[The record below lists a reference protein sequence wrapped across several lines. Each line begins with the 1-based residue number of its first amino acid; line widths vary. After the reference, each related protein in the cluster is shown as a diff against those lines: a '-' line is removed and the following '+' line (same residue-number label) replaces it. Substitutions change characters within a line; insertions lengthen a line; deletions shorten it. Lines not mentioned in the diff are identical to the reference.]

1 MNIELIS
8 AIIHALDPAIDA
20 PVFSQTILPPSQDV
34 LQYLAG
40 HAAKAFASED
50 AKMCT
55 LQEDSPIRPM
65 LHQLEPAFADQT
77 AAIAQQWF
85 EVMQQNPSI
94 PAADLVFLLLAIDGK
109 EYLAALKMNYKS
121 GWLHKAGEQE
131 GMYLNEPVRCAAIL
145 PGASGK
151 ADESFFVSMDG
162 SEVRLSEKKYEIDG
176 RRQTYLGSRIV
187 GCRVGMSPRE
197 KLSVIRQAASEV
209 NQQFYGNTG
218 IDEPELAKAVCE
230 EFYTARDE
238 ERSRP
243 GKPEPVPVQAI
254 SDKLY
259 GDMPHAREAFEKAL
273 EEHEI
278 SMQEPLPMSAPAV
291 RRLEKQSLRSGA
303 GVEIKVPVSVY
314 RDENAVEFIRNADGT
329 TSLLIKNILM

>member
-20 PVFSQTILPPSQDV
+20 PSLSQAILPPSEEV
-34 LQYLAG
+34 LQYLAN

-50 AKMCT
+50 AKACT
-55 LQEDSPIRPM
+55 LTDDSPILP
-65 LHQLEPAFADQT
+65 LLYKIEEEFVDKT
-77 AAIAQQWF
+77 AAIARDWF
-85 EVMQQNPSI
+85 DVMLQNPSI
-94 PAADLVFLLLAIDGK
+94 PAADLVFLLLAIDGT

-121 GWLHKAGEQE
+121 GWLHMAGDR
-131 GMYLNEPVRCAAIL
+131 GGVFLNEPVRCAAIL

-151 ADESFFVSMDG
+151 ADEAFFVSIDG

-176 RRQTYLGSRIV
+176 RKQTYLGSRIV

-197 KLSVIRQAASEV
+197 KLSVIREAASEV

-218 IDEPELAKAVCE
+218 VDEPELAKAVCE

-243 GKPEPVPVQAI
+243 GKPDPVPVQAI
-254 SDKLY
+254 CDKLY

-278 SMQEPLPMSAPAV
+278 SMEEPLPMSAPAV